1 MLIAG
6 IILAVFVLLC
16 VAGVIFLA
24 VQDLRHNRE
33 SEAARE
39 QNHKKK

>member
-16 VAGVIFLA
+16 VGAVIFLA

-33 SEAARE
+33 PEAAN
-39 QNHKKK
+39 QKNNKKK